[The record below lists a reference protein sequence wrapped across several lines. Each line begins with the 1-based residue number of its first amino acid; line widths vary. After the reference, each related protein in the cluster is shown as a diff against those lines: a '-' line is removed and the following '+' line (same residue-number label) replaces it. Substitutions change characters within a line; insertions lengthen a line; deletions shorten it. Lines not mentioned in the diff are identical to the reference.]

1 MEKKK
6 KKNDNRKIYFH
17 FQTIRWLKSGDRREE
32 AERKEGSRES
42 VNSHTKEVKTHILK
56 KKKVE
61 AVDSFCVFLKPW
73 NNLKYE
79 KLRLIESIILI
90 GPNFLS
96 FFVFNPASL
105 IIIP

>member
-1 MEKKK
+1 MVEKWGQE
-6 KKNDNRKIYFH
+6 R
-17 FQTIRWLKSGDRREE
+17 GG
-32 AERKEGSRES
+32 RKEGRKQGIREQS
-42 VNSHTKEVKTHILK
+42 YQRGKNAHLK